1 MPLISSTEMLQAARR
16 EQYAVAAFNVH
27 TLEMLQA
34 VVEAAVEMDSPLI
47 IQSTVGTVKHLGADY
62 LAHAAKTAA
71 DRTGLPMALHL
82 DHCTD
87 FPTIIQCIRAG
98 YTSVM
103 IDASMFPFEENVERT
118 SKVMEIAKASSVNVE
133 AELGKVGGVE
143 DDIVV
148 DERQASLAD
157 PEECALFIE
166 RTGVPTLAPAIGTA
180 HGIYK
185 GRPNIDFARIARIA
199 DRVSV
204 PLVLHGGS
212 GIPAEQIHQA
222 ALLGMSKV
230 NIATELRIAFSDAI
244 KGVFAAHPE
253 ENDPRKYMV
262 PAKEAVKRLAME
274 KMRLCGSVGKAGKT
288 GTTATAGRTTGTSGT
303 TIAAGIVETTG
314 TTDTTATSGIVEATG
329 TTGKTGAAR

>member
-1 MPLISSTEMLQAARR
+1 MPLISSTEMLQIARR
-16 EQYAVAAFNVH
+16 DKYAVAAFNVH

-34 VVEAAVEMDSPLI
+34 VVEAAVETDSPLI
-47 IQSTVGTVKHLGADY
+47 IQSTVGTVKHLGPDY
-62 LAHAAKTAA
+62 IAHAVKIAA
-71 DRTGLPMALHL
+71 DRTNLPIALHL

-87 FPTIIQCIRAG
+87 FSTIIQCIQAG

-103 IDASMFPFEENVERT
+103 IDASMHSFEENVRQT
-118 SKVMEIAKASSVNVE
+118 CKVMEVALASGVNVE

-148 DERQASLAD
+148 DEQHASLAD
-157 PEECALFIE
+157 PTECSLFVE
-166 RTGVPTLAPAIGTA
+166 RTGVTTLAPAIGTA

-185 GRPNIDFARIARIA
+185 GKPNIDFERIARIA
-199 DRVSV
+199 DRVEV

-222 ALLGMSKV
+222 VSLGMSKV

-244 KGVFAAHPE
+244 KGVFSAHPE

-274 KMRLCGSVGKAGKT
+274 KMQLCGSIGKAG
-288 GTTATAGRTTGTSGT
+288 
-303 TIAAGIVETTG
+303 V
-314 TTDTTATSGIVEATG
+314 
-329 TTGKTGAAR
+329 AR

>member
-1 MPLISSTEMLQAARR
+1 MALISSTEMLQVARR
-16 EQYAVAAFNVH
+16 GKFAVAAFNVH

-34 VVEAAVEMDSPLI
+34 VVEAAVELESPLI
-47 IQSTVGTVKHLGADY
+47 IQSTVGTVKHLGPDY
-62 LAHAAKTAA
+62 IAHAAKTAA
-71 DRTGLPMALHL
+71 DRTNLPIALHL

-118 SKVMEIAKASSVNVE
+118 CKVMEIARASGVNVE

-143 DDIVV
+143 DNIVV
-148 DERQASLAD
+148 DEHHASLAD
-157 PEECALFIE
+157 PEECARFVEL
-166 RTGVPTLAPAIGTA
+166 TGVPTLAPAIGTA

-185 GRPNIDFARIARIA
+185 GRPNIDFDRIKRIA
-199 DRVSV
+199 DAVSV

-212 GIPAEQIHQA
+212 GVPAEQIHQA
-222 ALLGMSKV
+222 VALGMAKV

-244 KGVFAAHPE
+244 KDVFTGHPE

-262 PAKEAVKRLAME
+262 PAKEAVKQLAME
-274 KMRLCGSVGKAGKT
+274 KMRLCGCPGKASIL
-288 GTTATAGRTTGTSGT
+288 R
-303 TIAAGIVETTG
+303 
-314 TTDTTATSGIVEATG
+314 
-329 TTGKTGAAR
+329 